1 MNRRAKTP
9 AMSEAFWVQ
18 EHTPMKRH
26 ILWIVPALMALAP
39 GGCALNN
46 LPPANTVQARFNPRA
61 RVVQVM
67 VSQPE
72 RTTQADLVRADGA
85 PVQAGRVA
93 LVSVPHVF
101 YNIASGCG
109 FGTPYA
115 TAALPPSGPP
125 PSCVAEESNQY
136 VMSVS
141 IPAPADYAQRWT
153 DYRVR
158 LQVGNRWLTVAAPP
172 PTAGPAHT

>member
-1 MNRRAKTP
+1 
-9 AMSEAFWVQ
+9 
-18 EHTPMKRH
+18 MKKN
-26 ILWIVPALMALAP
+26 IFWIVPALMALAP
-39 GGCALNN
+39 GGCAFNN
-46 LPPANTVQARFNPRA
+46 LPPANTVQARFNPKD
-61 RVVQVM
+61 RVVQVT

-72 RTTQADLVRADGA
+72 RTTKAELVGADGA
-85 PVQAGRVA
+85 LVQVGRVG

-115 TAALPPSGPP
+115 TAALPPSGLP
-125 PSCVAEESNQY
+125 PSCVAEESDQY

-153 DYRVR
+153 EYRVR
-158 LQVGNRWLTVAAPP
+158 LQVGNRWLTVAAPS
-172 PTAGPAHT
+172 PTPGSAGT